1 MKTSTEIAR
10 LAVEEMS
17 ASEEA
22 AFLKWLRKRAPEP
35 DMLNLA
41 EEWWFEKLKSG
52 VLLPGR
58 DGWPRTLPS
67 AELSADYIACAG
79 DHGMTLRG
87 NQGAMGSFLQKVC
100 PPIYSRSR
108 KLVGMVKRGK
118 VYIMPSLEVA
128 RECWDECRD
137 DPVNWD
143 AADGSAP
150 EGDSDAAEVDSPD
163 DGRAGDGD

>member
-108 KLVGMVKRGK
+108 KLDGMPRCK
-118 VYIMPSLEVA
+118 VYVMPSLEVA
-128 RECWDECRD
+128 RACWNERHE
-137 DPVNWD
+137 PVDWD
-143 AADGSAP
+143 AEPEADSEAL
-150 EGDSDAAEVDSPD
+150 EVVSPD
-163 DGRAGDGD
+163 RPDRPAGADLVD